1 MSELIA
7 VGFII
12 ASAAYILN
20 AMGFAGTRA
29 FLAFGSA
36 VMLVFILGRVGE
48 VIAPLLPIMD
58 SPVGE
63 LADSAVRI
71 VGIGYIGGFFS
82 DVCLEL
88 GARGASDAISLL
100 IRIEIAA
107 VVVPYLMDILSMA
120 RELLL

>member
-71 VGIGYIGGFFS
+71 AGIGYIGGFFS

-100 IRIEIAA
+100 LRIEIAA